1 MSERYRNPAV
11 DRTMEILHCLE
22 CRTGGASL
30 NELAAESG
38 VARSTVYRILN
49 SLEAHGVVRRNG
61 EDGRYL
67 LGPRLLGLAARVVG
81 PDERLDLA
89 AIARPH
95 LERIARQ
102 SGETTRVSVYD
113 RGSVLLLAGVSG
125 AGELALSF
133 KAGQHL
139 PSHAG
144 AASKILLANQPDAE
158 RDRVLAGP
166 LKAYT
171 HRTLTDPVKL
181 LAELRRV
188 KRQGWSHDRGE
199 YSISVH
205 SFGAP
210 IYGQDQQLVGAL
222 SIPYL
227 PGRGP
232 SYDRHVKQIAMQ
244 GAIAISADVPD
255 A

>member
-1 MSERYRNPAV
+1 
-11 DRTMEILHCLE
+11 MEILHCLE
-22 CRTGGASL
+22 CRTQGATL
-30 NELAAESG
+30 NELTAESG

-49 SLEAHGVVRRNG
+49 SLEAHGVVRRHG
-61 EDGRYL
+61 DDGRYL
-67 LGPRLLGLAARVVG
+67 LGPRLLGLAARVTE

-89 AIARPH
+89 AIALPH
-95 LERIARQ
+95 LERIARV
-102 SGETTRVSVYD
+102 SGETARVSVYD
-113 RGSVLLLAGVSG
+113 RGSVLLLAGVPG
-125 AGELALSF
+125 HGELALSF

-139 PSHAG
+139 PVHAG
-144 AASKILLANQPDAE
+144 AASKVLLADQSDAE
-158 RDRVLAGP
+158 RGRVLAGP

-171 HRTLTDPVKL
+171 HRTFTDPAKL
-181 LAELRRV
+181 QAELRKV

-199 YSISVH
+199 FSISVH

-210 IYGQDQQLVGAL
+210 IYNPDQRMVGAL

-232 SYDRHVKQIAMQ
+232 TYDRHVKQIAIQ